1 MDAPMLSKTFVPYP
15 LTTADLSSGTAEA
28 HNIIAGLG
36 DSDEKPSENATPN
49 LVSYAGEEN

>member
-36 DSDEKPSENATPN
+36 DSDEKPS
-49 LVSYAGEEN
+49 

>member
-15 LTTADLSSGTAEA
+15 LTTAALSSGTSEA

-36 DSDEKPSENATPN
+36 CSQKKKPPEN
-49 LVSYAGEEN
+49 